1 MKLNALPT
9 TISLGPGSSI
19 SEVVSDD
26 PQATANAAAMEK
38 ARQSERSFM
47 NPPLDTEGTAAAAGL
62 FRDDE
67 RLELAQIGGGVA
79 CDRRPAAAAPRAARE
94 VPHRVAALAHLS
106 VRDVGGIGPD
116 EDVDEMVPAL
126 VHQRRHL
133 AAAHV
138 VETSADERK
147 ARRRK
152 IGDRHAE
159 RHLAAEPRLHRVPIA
174 RRYVGG
180 VVDEERPR

>member
-67 RLELAQIGGGVA
+67 RLELAQIGGAVVGHPPPRGGA
-79 CDRRPAAAAPRAARE
+79 PPAGAPPRAA
-94 VPHRVAALAHLS
+94 PPPPP
-106 VRDVGGIGPD
+106 VRARGGCGGGGDVGEKGAAP
-116 EDVDEMVPAL
+116 
-126 VHQRRHL
+126 VHP
-133 AAAHV
+133 
-138 VETSADERK
+138 S
-147 ARRRK
+147 
-152 IGDRHAE
+152 
-159 RHLAAEPRLHRVPIA
+159 P
-174 RRYVGG
+174 
-180 VVDEERPR
+180 

>member
-67 RLELAQIGGGVA
+67 RLELAQIGGAAGGDQPPTEA
-79 CDRRPAAAAPRAARE
+79 PAGGGATRGGPPAHPG
-94 VPHRVAALAHLS
+94 VAAL
-106 VRDVGGIGPD
+106 GG
-116 EDVDEMVPAL
+116 A
-126 VHQRRHL
+126 
-133 AAAHV
+133 
-138 VETSADERK
+138 
-147 ARRRK
+147 
-152 IGDRHAE
+152 
-159 RHLAAEPRLHRVPIA
+159 
-174 RRYVGG
+174 
-180 VVDEERPR
+180 

>member
-1 MKLNALPT
+1 MPPTLDQRIVVPAVTVSRAGVKLNALPT

-67 RLELAQIGGGVA
+67 RLELAQIGGAVVGHQPPGEA
-79 CDRRPAAAAPRAARE
+79 AARE
-94 VPHRVAALAHLS
+94 VPHRVAALAHLG
-106 VRDVGGIGPD
+106 VRDVGGIG
-116 EDVDEMVPAL
+116 
-126 VHQRRHL
+126 
-133 AAAHV
+133 
-138 VETSADERK
+138 
-147 ARRRK
+147 
-152 IGDRHAE
+152 
-159 RHLAAEPRLHRVPIA
+159 
-174 RRYVGG
+174 
-180 VVDEERPR
+180 